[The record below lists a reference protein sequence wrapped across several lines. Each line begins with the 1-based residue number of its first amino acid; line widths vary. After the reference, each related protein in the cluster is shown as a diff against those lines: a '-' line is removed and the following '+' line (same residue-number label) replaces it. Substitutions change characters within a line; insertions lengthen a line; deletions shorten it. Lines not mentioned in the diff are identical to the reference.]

1 MYNSEKPAP
10 EELPST
16 AQLIRSTIIAL
27 VAAIVILVTIV
38 LPAEYAIDPTGAG
51 RALGLTSMGE
61 IKNQLARE
69 AAEDEKRHGGPQS
82 NAIDW
87 LFSILAPSA
96 HAQDA
101 WKDEFTFTLAP
112 GKPAEIKFPLKK
124 GDSVEFAWSA
134 EGGRINF
141 DLHAHGQGKS
151 HTYEKGRGKTSGQG
165 KFTAPFVGEHG
176 WFWRNRDKQDVTV
189 TLRIRGDYDKITKT
203 F

>member
-1 MYNSEKPAP
+1 VYNSEKPSP

-16 AQLIRSTIIAL
+16 GQLIRSTIIAL
-27 VAAIVILVTIV
+27 IAAIAILVTVV

-61 IKNQLARE
+61 IKNELARE
-69 AAEDEKRHGGPQS
+69 AEEDAKTHGQQS
-82 NAIDW
+82 SAFDW
-87 LFSILAPSA
+87 LLEAVIPSA

-112 GKPAEIKFPLKK
+112 GKPAEVKFPLKK
-124 GDSVEFAWSA
+124 GDSVAYAWSA
-134 EGGRINF
+134 QGGRMNF
-141 DLHAHGQGKS
+141 DLHAHGKGKS
-151 HTYEKGRGKTSGQG
+151 HTYEKGRGKSGG
-165 KFTAPFVGEHG
+165 DGTFTAPFDGEHG

-189 TLRIRGDYDKITKT
+189 TLRIRGDYKAIKKT